1 MAIEIGDTCK
11 NGHLIDGENV
21 QHYLNRGNPHVRCRT
36 CNRTPVEKKQI
47 GDDCAHGHKLEG
59 DNLLVRKSRG
69 VESYACRICS
79 LEASRRYRR
88 SDKYMSN
95 TKYVKNKETAEK
107 IQRQVDAGL
116 YGKAGVSY
124 ADIVK
129 REDAI
134 DKKIEKDPRS
144 NNIITALVNVDMN
157 KRSRDSMQAM
167 VLSPNWNKSLCSN
180 NPKEYVDYDVE
191 PTQEDAYWLCNG
203 CPLLVECA
211 RFANANGPERGVWGG
226 QVWRNGRLV

>member
-21 QHYLNRGNPHVRCRT
+21 QHYLNRGKPHVRCKK
-36 CNRTPVEKKQI
+36 CNKTPVEKKKI
-47 GDDCAHGHKLEG
+47 GDQCAHGHTLEG
-59 DNLLVRKSRG
+59 ANLLVRKNRG
-69 VESYACRICS
+69 VESYACRTCS

-116 YGKAGVSY
+116 YGKAGVPYS
-124 ADIVK
+124 DMVK

-134 DKKIEKDPRS
+134 DKKIEKDPRA
-144 NNIITALVNVDMN
+144 NNIITSLVNVDMN

-167 VLSPNWNKSLCSN
+167 VASPNWGEGLCSN
-180 NPKEYVDYDVE
+180 NPEPYIDYDVE

-226 QVWRNGRLV
+226 QIWRNGRLV

>member
-1 MAIEIGDTCK
+1 MAIKIGDTCK
-11 NGHLIDGENV
+11 NGHIIEGENV
-21 QHYLNRGNPHVRCRT
+21 QHYLNRGNPHVRCKA
-36 CNRTPVEKKQI
+36 CNKTPVVKKQI
-47 GDDCAHGHKLEG
+47 GDKCAHGHILEG
-59 DNLLVRKSRG
+59 ANLLIRKTRG

-95 TKYVKNKETAEK
+95 TKYVKNKESAEK

-124 ADIVK
+124 ADMVK

-134 DKKIEKDPRS
+134 DKKIEKDSRA
-144 NNIITALVNVDMN
+144 NNLIPAMVNVDMN

-167 VLSPNWNKSLCSN
+167 VSSPNWGDGLCSN
-180 NPKEYVDYDVE
+180 SPEEYVDYDVE
-191 PTQEDAYWLCNG
+191 PTQKDAYWLCNG

-226 QVWRNGRLV
+226 QIWRNGRIV

>member
-1 MAIEIGDTCK
+1 MAIKIGDTCK
-11 NGHLIDGENV
+11 NGHVIDGDNV
-21 QHYLNRGNPHVRCRT
+21 QNYLNRGNPHVRCKT
-36 CNRTPVEKKQI
+36 CNKTPVEKKKI

-88 SDKYMSN
+88 SDKYLTN
-95 TKYVKNKETAEK
+95 TKYVKNKETAQK
-107 IQRQVDAGL
+107 VQRQVDAGL
-116 YGKAGVSY
+116 YGKVGVPY

-134 DKKIEKDPRS
+134 DRRIEKDPRS
-144 NNIITALVNVDMN
+144 NSIITALVNVDMN

-167 VLSPNWNKSLCSN
+167 VSSPNWSKGLCANK
-180 NPKEYVDYDVE
+180 PEKYFDYDEE
-191 PTQEDAYWLCNG
+191 PTREEAYLLCNG

-226 QVWRNGRLV
+226 QIWKNGRLV